1 MKVFE
6 IKELGETT
14 HIAFDGDSSEALEW
28 YVEETMCDKNEIASI
43 GEVPQEEWSK
53 ITIYYEEDGGFTTTI
68 AEKMAGQVSPII
80 LCSTAYL

>member
-1 MKVFE
+1 MRVYE
-6 IKELGETT
+6 IKELGEIT
-14 HIAFDGDSSEALEW
+14 HIAFNGSESEALEW
-28 YVEETMCDKNEIASI
+28 YIEETMCDENEITSI

-68 AEKMAGQVSPII
+68 AEEMAGQRSSEI